1 MVELLNQ
8 WLPNVMDRPDVFIK
22 SIQET
27 FIMVGWSG
35 AISFV
40 VGLFLGVL
48 ITVTK
53 PGNILEHPLVYQ
65 IIDKVVNLFRSVP
78 FIILLACLVPI
89 SRLIMGTAIG
99 VKGAIVPLVF
109 GCAPFFTRQIESALA
124 DVDPG
129 LIEAAQSM
137 GLDNKD
143 IIFRVYLK
151 ESIAGIAR
159 GTTITIISLIGL
171 TAMAGAI
178 GAGRSGQLC
187 HYVWSSEKH
196 AGYHL
201 YNSGCAGYHCY
212 GGTAHRQL
220 YSEKKYTLNF
230 YNNAL
235 GGKRHEKERY
245 YCTCINSRTGTW
257 RINRLRKHHSKGNNR
272 QHRCG
277 C

>member
-78 FIILLACLVPI
+78 FIILLACLVPL

-137 GLDNKD
+137 G
-143 IIFRVYLK
+143 
-151 ESIAGIAR
+151 IAR

-178 GAGRSGQLC
+178 GAGGLGNFAIMYGHQRNMPDITYTTVVVLVIIVTVVQLIGN
-187 HYVWSSEKH
+187 YI
-196 AGYHL
+196 A
-201 YNSGCAGYHCY
+201 
-212 GGTAHRQL
+212 
-220 YSEKKYTLNF
+220 KKNT
-230 YNNAL
+230 
-235 GGKRHEKERY
+235 H
-245 YCTCINSRTGTW
+245 
-257 RINRLRKHHSKGNNR
+257 
-272 QHRCG
+272 
-277 C
+277 

>member
-1 MVELLNQ
+1 
-8 WLPNVMDRPDVFIK
+8 
-22 SIQET
+22 
-27 FIMVGWSG
+27 MVGWSG

-53 PGNILEHPLVYQ
+53 PGNILEHPLFYQ

-171 TAMAGAI
+171 QPWPEPSAQAVWATLPLCMVIRETCRISLIQQWLCWLSLLRWYSSSAI
-178 GAGRSGQLC
+178 
-187 HYVWSSEKH
+187 
-196 AGYHL
+196 
-201 YNSGCAGYHCY
+201 
-212 GGTAHRQL
+212 
-220 YSEKKYTLNF
+220 
-230 YNNAL
+230 
-235 GGKRHEKERY
+235 
-245 YCTCINSRTGTW
+245 I
-257 RINRLRKHHSKGNNR
+257 
-272 QHRCG
+272 
-277 C
+277 

>member
-40 VGLFLGVL
+40 VGLFLGIL

-99 VKGAIVPLVF
+99 VNEDQPAVLMFAAFVF
-109 GCAPFFTRQIESALA
+109 FVGVILAVKFNSTAQNGGQSA
-124 DVDPG
+124 
-129 LIEAAQSM
+129 
-137 GLDNKD
+137 
-143 IIFRVYLK
+143 F
-151 ESIAGIAR
+151 
-159 GTTITIISLIGL
+159 
-171 TAMAGAI
+171 
-178 GAGRSGQLC
+178 
-187 HYVWSSEKH
+187 
-196 AGYHL
+196 
-201 YNSGCAGYHCY
+201 
-212 GGTAHRQL
+212 
-220 YSEKKYTLNF
+220 
-230 YNNAL
+230 
-235 GGKRHEKERY
+235 GKR
-245 YCTCINSRTGTW
+245 
-257 RINRLRKHHSKGNNR
+257 RINRAGRK
-272 QHRCG
+272 
-277 C
+277 

>member
-65 IIDKVVNLFRSVP
+65 IIDKVVNLFRYVP

-99 VKGAIVPLVF
+99 VNEDQPAVLMFAAFVF
-109 GCAPFFTRQIESALA
+109 FVGVILAVKFNSTAQNGGQSA
-124 DVDPG
+124 
-129 LIEAAQSM
+129 
-137 GLDNKD
+137 
-143 IIFRVYLK
+143 F
-151 ESIAGIAR
+151 
-159 GTTITIISLIGL
+159 
-171 TAMAGAI
+171 
-178 GAGRSGQLC
+178 
-187 HYVWSSEKH
+187 
-196 AGYHL
+196 
-201 YNSGCAGYHCY
+201 
-212 GGTAHRQL
+212 
-220 YSEKKYTLNF
+220 
-230 YNNAL
+230 
-235 GGKRHEKERY
+235 GKR
-245 YCTCINSRTGTW
+245 
-257 RINRLRKHHSKGNNR
+257 RINRAGRK
-272 QHRCG
+272 
-277 C
+277 

>member
-53 PGNILEHPLVYQ
+53 PGNILEHPLVYR

-78 FIILLACLVPI
+78 FIILLACLVPL

-129 LIEAAQSM
+129 LMEAAQSM

-151 ESIAGIAR
+151 EGIAGIAR

-178 GAGRSGQLC
+178 GAGGLGNFAIMYGHQRNMPDITYTTVVVLVIIVTVVQLIGN
-187 HYVWSSEKH
+187 YI
-196 AGYHL
+196 A
-201 YNSGCAGYHCY
+201 
-212 GGTAHRQL
+212 
-220 YSEKKYTLNF
+220 KKNT
-230 YNNAL
+230 
-235 GGKRHEKERY
+235 H
-245 YCTCINSRTGTW
+245 
-257 RINRLRKHHSKGNNR
+257 
-272 QHRCG
+272 
-277 C
+277 